1 MKTVNSE
8 VKMTTYTIQLVTQ
21 PTPPQLD
28 RIMAIWLQGNLQT
41 HDFIPADY
49 WTGNVPLVRDQISKA
64 TLWLVQDQRDHDII
78 AFCGLQDNYIAG
90 FFVDEQARGRGVGA
104 ALMAKLQQTYPKLTL
119 AVYQQNIG
127 AARFYRRHG
136 FTLLK
141 QDRDETTGQLEDVLV
156 WQQPR

>member
-1 MKTVNSE
+1 
-8 VKMTTYTIQLVTQ
+8 MTTYTIQLVTQ

-28 RIMAIWLQGNLQT
+28 RIMAIWLQGNLQA

-78 AFCGLQDNYIAG
+78 A
-90 FFVDEQARGRGVGA
+90 DEQARGRGVGA

-119 AVYQQNIG
+119 AVYQKNIG

>member
-1 MKTVNSE
+1 MCRWCV
-8 VKMTTYTIQLVTQ
+8 IRLARQHFGLF
-21 PTPPQLD
+21 
-28 RIMAIWLQGNLQT
+28 RISG
-41 HDFIPADY
+41 
-49 WTGNVPLVRDQISKA
+49 
-64 TLWLVQDQRDHDII
+64 DHDII

-104 ALMAKLQQTYPKLTL
+104 ALMVKLQQTYPKLTL

>member
-1 MKTVNSE
+1 MQLKFHMKTVNSE
-8 VKMTTYTIQLVTQ
+8 VKRTTYTIQLVTQ

-28 RIMAIWLQGNLQT
+28 RIMAIWLQGNLQA

-90 FFVDEQARGRGVGA
+90 FFVDEQARGRG
-104 ALMAKLQQTYPKLTL
+104 MAQ
-119 AVYQQNIG
+119 
-127 AARFYRRHG
+127 R
-136 FTLLK
+136 
-141 QDRDETTGQLEDVLV
+141 
-156 WQQPR
+156 

>member
-1 MKTVNSE
+1 
-8 VKMTTYTIQLVTQ
+8 MTTYTIQLVTQ

-28 RIMAIWLQGNLQT
+28 RIMAIGLQGNLQA

-49 WTGNVPLVRDQISKA
+49 WTENVPLVRDKISKA
-64 TLWLVQDQRDHDII
+64 KLWLVQDQRDHDIF

-119 AVYQQNIG
+119 AVYQKNIG
-127 AARFYRRHG
+127 AARFYRRKG
-136 FTLLK
+136 FTIVN
-141 QDRDETTGQLEDVLV
+141 QDRDEATGELEDSMI
-156 WQQPR
+156 WQQQR